1 MATTSCGGSS
11 NIIFILEDLSFL
23 SLWEAS
29 SGLRGCATEASC
41 PQIKNIVVVVVG
53 QKKLQ
58 KEIDRSWRRRRP
70 GRAAGWQESKKRE
83 EGKEPP

>member
-1 MATTSCGGSS
+1 MSS
-11 NIIFILEDLSFL
+11 DKKY
-23 SLWEAS
+23 S
-29 SGLRGCATEASC
+29 SGRAE
-41 PQIKNIVVVVVG
+41 
-53 QKKLQ
+53 KLQ

>member
-29 SGLRGCATEASC
+29 SGLRGCASC

-53 QKKLQ
+53 GQKKKLQ

-83 EGKEPP
+83 EGNEPP